1 MADLLDLYSDYLLS
15 SLGQTSATGLS
26 ALLDGAIK
34 HDKITQFLSG
44 NTFSSKDLWLQVKP
58 LVRRHESAEA
68 CLVFDDVLIE
78 KAYMD
83 ENELICWHWDH
94 AERRSVKGINLLTA
108 FYVSSQSAQV
118 EPLRI
123 PIAYE
128 LVLKTILFCELS
140 TRKVKRQSPLTKNE
154 MMQQMIEQAMAN
166 QVKFGYVLA
175 DTWFASSGNM
185 RFIHGKKKH
194 FIFDLKDNRLA
205 VLSEQDRNQ
214 GQWKRIDELD
224 LPDNM
229 PVSVWLKDLDIAL
242 LLVKQ
247 VFTNQDL
254 TTGVRFLVSNQL
266 DLPADQFFSLY
277 KKRWSVEEYHKSIK
291 QNASIAKSPARTV
304 TTQSNHLFA
313 ALFAYV
319 KLEQLKLAHQLNHFA
334 LKTKIYQAALRG
346 CFEILFGISSYKD
359 VDKGELEHSLG
370 AFSRFLKISAQ
381 APFEIEPTETAFHYP
396 SPTSRDKAFRTFW
409 LLYYFYPPAVLGFN
423 ALDKAFLVAFV
434 YF

>member
-15 SLGQTSATGLS
+15 SMGQTSATGLS
-26 ALLDGAIK
+26 TLLDGAIK

-44 NTFSSKDLWLQVKP
+44 NTFSSKDLWLKVKP
-58 LVRRHESAEA
+58 LVRTHESAKA

-94 AERRSVKGINLLTA
+94 AEKRNVKGINLLTA
-108 FYVSSQSAQV
+108 FYVSAQQAQA

-128 LVLKTILFCELS
+128 LVLKTVLFCELS
-140 TRKVKRQSPLTKNE
+140 TRKVKRQSRLTKNE
-154 MMQQMIEQAMAN
+154 MMQQMIEQAIAN
-166 QVKFGYVLA
+166 QVKFAYVLA

-185 RFIHGKKKH
+185 RFIDGKKKH

-205 VLSEQDRNQ
+205 VLTEQDRNQ
-214 GQWKRIDELD
+214 GKWQRIDQLD
-224 LPDNM
+224 LPDNT
-229 PVSVWLKDLDIAL
+229 PVRVWLKDLDMPL

-254 TTGVRFLVSNQL
+254 ATGVRFLVSNQL

-277 KKRWSVEEYHKSIK
+277 QKRWSVEEYHKSIK
-291 QNASIAKSPARTV
+291 QNTSIAKSPARTL

-313 ALFAYV
+313 SLWAYI
-319 KLEQLKLAHQLNHFA
+319 KLEQLKLAHTLNHFA
-334 LKTKIYQAALRG
+334 LKTKIYQAAL
-346 CFEILFGISSYKD
+346 KA
-359 VDKGELEHSLG
+359 
-370 AFSRFLKISAQ
+370 AFQQLADLKL
-381 APFEIEPTETAFHYP
+381 
-396 SPTSRDKAFRTFW
+396 KANF
-409 LLYYFYPPAVLGFN
+409 A
-423 ALDKAFLVAFV
+423 
-434 YF
+434 